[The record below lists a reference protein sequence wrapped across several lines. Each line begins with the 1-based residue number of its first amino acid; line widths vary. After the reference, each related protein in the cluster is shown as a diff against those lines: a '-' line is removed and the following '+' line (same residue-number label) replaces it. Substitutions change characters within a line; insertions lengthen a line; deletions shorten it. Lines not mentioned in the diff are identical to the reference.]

1 MNRVSSSQS
10 AVGSAQFRACVA
22 IALAL
27 ATVSTAAPARGAER
41 PHLSARAAVV
51 VDARDGHVLY
61 RRDPAQ
67 ERPIASAT
75 KLMTALVALE
85 ELPLGREVRAV
96 PYSPAPAESRIDLRA
111 GERMSVADLLRA
123 LLLES
128 ANDAAETLAVRA
140 AGSVDRFVRRM
151 NERAREMGLRHTS
164 FANPVGLDSPG
175 AHSTALDLS
184 RVARQVLR
192 NDFLAATVDM
202 PRARLLS
209 GARPRILANR
219 NRLVRAVGW
228 VDGVKTGRT
237 AEAGYVLVGSTSRR
251 GARLVSVVLGAPTEA
266 GRDADTLGLLRYGLA
281 QYRRARPVRAGAT
294 LSTASVEYFG
304 SREVRLVPARPLS
317 VTVRRGQRLRTVVR
331 APDQVSGPVPAGRP
345 GRHGDRLPG
354 GPPGPVGPGRDGDCR
369 SRGGTVAQGLEPDLE
384 RASGAG
390 GARNRGLAGPAPAQ
404 AYPGRPARARAGPRA
419 GRLGGTPSGTHAPAV
434 LV

>member
-1 MNRVSSSQS
+1 M
-10 AVGSAQFRACVA
+10 AGLCL
-22 IALAL
+22 LAFVL
-27 ATVSTAAPARGAER
+27 HGAPASAGAAER
-41 PHLSARAAVV
+41 PDLSAPAAIL

-75 KLMTALVALE
+75 KLMTALVALD
-85 ELPLGREVRAV
+85 ELSLGREVRAV
-96 PYSPAPAESRIDLRA
+96 PYDPAPAESRIDLRT

-151 NERAREMGLRHTS
+151 NERAREIGLGHTS

-184 RVARQVLR
+184 RLARRVLQ

-219 NRLVRAVGW
+219 NRLVREVGW

-266 GRDADTLGLLRYGLA
+266 ARDADTLRLLRYGLA

-304 SREVRLVPARPLS
+304 GREVRLVPVRPVS

-331 APDQVSGPVPAGRP
+331 APEQVTGPVPAGAR
-345 GRHGDRLPG
+345 
-354 GPPGPVGPGRDGDCR
+354 V
-369 SRGGTVAQGLEPDLE
+369 GTVTVYREGRRVRSVPVVTAASVPEAGLLRKAWSLIWSPIPVLAALGIAVWLIV
-384 RASGAG
+384 RRRRRILA
-390 GARNRGLAGPAPAQ
+390 ARRGPAPAHE
-404 AYPGRPARARAGPRA
+404 RAG
-419 GRLGGTPSGTHAPAV
+419 
-434 LV
+434 

>member
-1 MNRVSSSQS
+1 
-10 AVGSAQFRACVA
+10 VA
-22 IALAL
+22 ALCLL
-27 ATVSTAAPARGAER
+27 AFLAPAAVAPAGAAER
-41 PHLSARAAVV
+41 PDLSARAAIL
-51 VDARDGHVLY
+51 VDARDGHMLY
-61 RRDPAQ
+61 RRDPTQ

-75 KLMTALVALE
+75 KLMTALVVLD
-85 ELPLGREVRAV
+85 ELTLGREVRAV
-96 PYSPAPAESRIDLRA
+96 PYDPAPAESRIDLRT

-151 NERAREMGLRHTS
+151 NERAREIDLVHTR

-202 PRARLLS
+202 SRARLLS

-219 NRLVRAVGW
+219 NRLVREVGW
-228 VDGVKTGRT
+228 VDGVKTGHT
-237 AEAGYVLVGSTSRR
+237 AGAGYVLVGSTSRR

-266 GRDADTLGLLRYGLA
+266 ARDADTLRLLRYGLA

-304 SREVRLVPARPLS
+304 GREVRLVPVRPVS

-331 APDQVSGPVPAGRP
+331 APEQVTGPLPAGARVGSVTVYREGRRVRSVPVTTAASVPEAGLLRKAWSLIWSPIPVLAALGITVWLILRRRRRTLAARRRP
-345 GRHGDRLPG
+345 AH
-354 GPPGPVGPGRDGDCR
+354 
-369 SRGGTVAQGLEPDLE
+369 AHE
-384 RASGAG
+384 RAG
-390 GARNRGLAGPAPAQ
+390 
-404 AYPGRPARARAGPRA
+404 
-419 GRLGGTPSGTHAPAV
+419 
-434 LV
+434 

>member
-1 MNRVSSSQS
+1 VNRVTDFAVRRGYVAGLCLLAFILHGAS
-10 AVGSAQFRACVA
+10 AYA
-22 IALAL
+22 
-27 ATVSTAAPARGAER
+27 AAPER
-41 PHLSARAAVV
+41 PDLSARAAIL

-96 PYSPAPAESRIDLRA
+96 PYEAAPAESRIDLRT

-140 AGSVDRFVRRM
+140 AGSVDRFVRHM
-151 NERAREMGLRHTS
+151 NERAREIGLRHTS
-164 FANPVGLDSPG
+164 FANPIGLDSPG

-184 RVARQVLR
+184 RLARRVLR
-192 NDFLAATVDM
+192 NDFLAATVGM

-209 GARPRILANR
+209 GARPRILSNR
-219 NRLVRAVGW
+219 NRLVREVGW

-237 AEAGYVLVGSTSRR
+237 AGAGYVLVGSTSRR

-266 GRDADTLGLLRYGLA
+266 ARDADTLSLLRHGLA

-294 LSTASVEYFG
+294 LATASVEYFG
-304 SREVRLVPARPLS
+304 GREIRLVPVRPVS

-331 APDQVSGPVPAGRP
+331 APDQVTGPVRAGAR
-345 GRHGDRLPG
+345 
-354 GPPGPVGPGRDGDCR
+354 V
-369 SRGGTVAQGLEPDLE
+369 GTVTVYREGRRVRSVPVVTAASVPEAGLLRKAWSLIWSPIPVLAALGIAVWLIV
-384 RASGAG
+384 RRRRRILA
-390 GARNRGLAGPAPAQ
+390 ARRGPAPAHE
-404 AYPGRPARARAGPRA
+404 RAG
-419 GRLGGTPSGTHAPAV
+419 
-434 LV
+434 